1 MHFIK
6 VMFSVFLTKK
16 NRIKLYFCVVMKQ
29 TTDQI
34 LLLPILIAVLCGQ
47 LVFGQLAQNK
57 IIVPEKLTELLE
69 KKIELDRKNATAK
82 RFTIQVSYGPYE
94 TTLEAMERFKSL
106 FPEISAQIIFET
118 PNYKIRAGQYATE
131 REAQEV
137 LVRIKRRFQS
147 AFVLK
152 P

>member
-1 MHFIK
+1 MK
-6 VMFSVFLTKK
+6 LTT
-16 NRIKLYFCVVMKQ
+16 V
-29 TTDQI
+29 QI
-34 LLLPILIAVLCGQ
+34 LMPNILFVVLCSQ

-69 KKIELDRKNATAK
+69 KKIDLDRKNAAAK
-82 RFTIQVSYGPYE
+82 RFTIQVHYGTHE
-94 TTLEAMERFKSL
+94 ATLEAMERFESI
-106 FPEISAQIIFET
+106 FPEIVAQVIFET